1 LCSTARILNDDVPR
15 RHNELAAR
23 RAIANR
29 WSILAG
35 SSLQRPDRMKLLFD
49 FFPVLLFFIT
59 FKSYDDPKQGIL
71 AATAVIIVATAV
83 QVLVTWLRQRR
94 VEKIHLVTLAL
105 LVGMGGVTLLLQD
118 EIYIKWKSTV
128 FFWLLA
134 TAFLGSQFVGRK
146 TLVQRFFDAKF
157 DAPGNVWM
165 VLNLSWVVFFVL
177 LGALNLFVVYNFSTD
192 TWVNFKLFGLTG
204 LMFVFV
210 FAQILYLFRY
220 MIPDEDSEEQG

>member
-1 LCSTARILNDDVPR
+1 
-15 RHNELAAR
+15 
-23 RAIANR
+23 
-29 WSILAG
+29 
-35 SSLQRPDRMKLLFD
+35 MKLLFD

-59 FKSYDDPKQGIL
+59 FKSYEDPKQGIL

-83 QVLVTWLRQRR
+83 QVAITWWRQRR

-105 LVGMGGVTLLLQD
+105 LVSMGGVTLLLQD

-134 TAFLGSQFVGRK
+134 VAFLGSHFVGRK
-146 TLVQRFFDAKF
+146 TLVQRFFDSKF
-157 DAPGNVWM
+157 EPPATVWTR
-165 VLNLSWVVFFVL
+165 LNLSWVAFFL
-177 LGALNLFVVYNFSTD
+177 CLGALNLFVVYNFSTD

-210 FAQILYLFRY
+210 FAQIFFLFRY
-220 MIPDEDSEEQG
+220 MIPEEDSEEQG

>member
-1 LCSTARILNDDVPR
+1 
-15 RHNELAAR
+15 
-23 RAIANR
+23 
-29 WSILAG
+29 
-35 SSLQRPDRMKLLFD
+35 MKLLFD

-71 AATAVIIVATAV
+71 AATAVIIVATGV
-83 QVLVTWLRQRR
+83 QVLVTWLRHRR

-105 LVGMGGVTLLLQD
+105 LVGMGGITLLLQD

-134 TAFLGSQFVGRK
+134 GAFLGSQFVGRK

-165 VLNLSWVVFFVL
+165 VLNLSWVVFFL
-177 LGALNLFVVYNFSTD
+177 CLGALNLFVVYNFSTD

-204 LMFVFV
+204 LMFVFI